1 MLNKKLFVAMA
12 VSGVVSM
19 GSAFAEEK
27 AAAQVNGIVIPQARI
42 DLRVKATG
50 QPDSPELR
58 NAVRDEMINLEVV
71 GQEAVKMGL
80 NKNPEAAQQIELAK
94 LSVLSTLFMQD
105 FIRKNP
111 ANESQIKQVYEKLKP
126 QYGGTEYKVR
136 HILLGSEKEA
146 KDVIALLGKAGNFE
160 KLAAEKSNDVNTAT
174 RGGELEWA
182 LPGIFVPQISK
193 AIQAL
198 QKGGYTKEPVLSP
211 LGWHVIKLD
220 DTRERSAPSLEALKP
235 QIQQHLQQQAIQKA
249 IADLRAKAK
258 VE

>member
-1 MLNKKLFVAMA
+1 MNRNLFGTFVLLIFLPVGVAY
-12 VSGVVSM
+12 
-19 GSAFAEEK
+19 AEE
-27 AAAQVNGIVIPQARI
+27 AAPKVNGVVIPQARI
-42 DLRVKATG
+42 ELRVKATG
-50 QPDSPELR
+50 QPDSSELR

-80 NKNPEAAQQIELAK
+80 NKNPDAVQQIELAK
-94 LSVLSTLFMQD
+94 LSALSTLFMQD

-111 ANESQIKQVYEKLKP
+111 ANEGQIKQVYEKLKP

-160 KLAAEKSNDVNTAT
+160 KLAAEKSKDVNTAS

-182 LPGIFVPQISK
+182 LPGVFVPQIGK

-198 QKGGYTKEPVLSP
+198 QKGGYTREPVLSP
-211 LGWHVIKLD
+211 LGWHVIKMD
-220 DTRERSAPSLEALKP
+220 DTRERPVPSLETLKP